1 MGLISHSAKVI
12 VFSMCRIVMQ
22 AVTAGNEQVIR
33 DVKRI
38 AGGYEKEDWMPKS
51 AQDLCHNT
59 LHTLYMGMASQSSKE
74 TRGRAKELSK
84 SIGSYHTDLDI
95 DDIFNAQ
102 KNTFTKATGFE
113 PKFKVYG
120 GTQAENLALQVN
132 MIPALPTWTA
142 TASQATLPHPM
153 LIFFRTSRQGQG
165 W

>member
-1 MGLISHSAKVI
+1 
-12 VFSMCRIVMQ
+12 MCRIVMQ
-22 AVTAGNEQVIR
+22 AVKDGNEQVIR

-59 LHTLYMGMASQSSKE
+59 FHTLYMGMASQSSKE
-74 TRGRAKELSK
+74 TRSRAKELSK

-120 GTQAENLALQVN
+120 GTQAENLALQV
-132 MIPALPTWTA
+132 IIISASPIWTA
-142 TASQATLPHPM
+142 TTSQAIFSHPK
-153 LIFFRTSRQGQG
+153 LIVFRTSRQEQG